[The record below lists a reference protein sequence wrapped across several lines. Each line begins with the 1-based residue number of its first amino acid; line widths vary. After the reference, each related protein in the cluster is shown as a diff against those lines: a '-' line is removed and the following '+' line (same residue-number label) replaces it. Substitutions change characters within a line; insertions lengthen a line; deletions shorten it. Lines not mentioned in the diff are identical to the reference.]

1 MKVAKFEEKHEN
13 YGSARKIYESGL
25 ADLGNKALTEEF
37 FINFIKFEIK
47 QKEFER
53 ARVLF
58 KFGLDNIPKEKS
70 TRLYKFFVKFEKM
83 HGTK

>member
-1 MKVAKFEEKHEN
+1 MRVAKFEEKHEN
-13 YGSARKIYESGL
+13 YESCRKIYESAL
-25 ADLGNKALTEEF
+25 ADLGNKALVEEF

-58 KFGLDNIPKEKS
+58 KFGLDHIAKDKS